1 MNNIFCGMEKLSL
14 VDFEKKLSCVLFVSG
29 CNFKC
34 PFCHNSSLMKVID
47 DNIEFEEIK
56 SYLVSRR
63 KMLDAVVIS
72 GGEPTLR
79 KELPF
84 VIKEIKQLGYLIKLD
99 TNGTNPV
106 MLKKLIDEKLIDYV
120 AMDIKADFVNY
131 PLVAGIKQNIYLE
144 KVKESINILKSSN
157 IDYEFRTTL
166 VLEYH
171 TLDVIESMKEL
182 IDGAPKL
189 FLQKFVLRDSCLD
202 QSLHEVPF
210 DVANKYKE
218 ILEQN
223 IKEVRLR
230 GY

>member
-1 MNNIFCGMEKLSL
+1 MNNIFCGMKKLSL

-56 SYLVSRR
+56 SYLVSRK

-131 PLVAGIKQNIYLE
+131 PLVAGIKQNKIY
-144 KVKESINILKSSN
+144 I
-157 IDYEFRTTL
+157 
-166 VLEYH
+166 
-171 TLDVIESMKEL
+171 
-182 IDGAPKL
+182 
-189 FLQKFVLRDSCLD
+189 
-202 QSLHEVPF
+202 
-210 DVANKYKE
+210 
-218 ILEQN
+218 
-223 IKEVRLR
+223 
-230 GY
+230 

>member
-34 PFCHNSSLMKVID
+34 PFCHNSSLMNVVD
-47 DNIEFEEIK
+47 DNIEFEKIK

-72 GGEPTLR
+72 GGEPTQR
-79 KELPF
+79 EELPL
-84 VIKEIKQLGYLIKLD
+84 IINEIKQLGYLIKLD
-99 TNGTNPV
+99 TNGTNPL

-120 AMDIKADFVNY
+120 AMDIKADMANY
-131 PLVAGIKQNIYLE
+131 AHVSGTNNNIYLE
-144 KVKESINILKSSN
+144 KIKKSIDILKNSN

-171 TLDVIESMKEL
+171 TIDVIESMKEL
-182 IDGAPKL
+182 IDGSSKL

-202 QSLHEVPF
+202 QSLHEVPY
-210 DVANKYKE
+210 DVAKQYKE
-218 ILEQN
+218 ILEKN
-223 IKEVRLR
+223 IKEVKLR